1 MTNLNFTKEIHLM
14 PIYFLFII
22 AAIIFAIFSN
32 KIDEKVNANGKLKK
46 VVITFC
52 IGIVLVL
59 SIAFKIAL

>member
-1 MTNLNFTKEIHLM
+1 M

-22 AAIIFAIFSN
+22 AAIIVAIFSN
-32 KIDEKVNANGKLKK
+32 KIDEKINANGKLKK

-52 IGIVLVL
+52 IGIVIVL